1 MHRVVLDTSVI
12 AAAFRS
18 RNGASR
24 RLLDLVA
31 DGVLAALAT
40 PALFLEYEAVLKR
53 PEQRLASGLSIAD
66 VDRRLAALASVIEP
80 VTNHFLWRPQLDDP
94 DDEMVFEAAVNG
106 RADALVTFNV
116 RDFANAGRRFDL
128 WIVRPGD
135 FLQEITP

>member
-31 DGVLAALAT
+31 DGLLAALAT

-53 PEQRLASGLSIAD
+53 PEQRLASGLSIGD
-66 VDRRLAALASVIEP
+66 VDRRLAALAGVIEP
-80 VTNHFLWRPQLDDP
+80 VTNYFLWRPQLDDP

-106 RADALVTFNV
+106 RADALVTFNL
-116 RDFANAGRRFDL
+116 RDFANAGQRFDL